1 MVDSIVVVGKEAGM
15 ALGAGIAIFGG
26 ALGTAW
32 VHASVGSAAMGVIAE
47 RPEEASKL
55 LIWLLIPETI
65 VVFGFVIAAK
75 LAGLF

>member
-1 MVDSIVVVGKEAGM
+1 MVLLEKEGAT
-15 ALGAGIAIFGG
+15 AIAAGIAMFSG
-26 ALGTAW
+26 AMATAG
-32 VHASVGSAAMGVIAE
+32 VQASIGSAAMGVIAE
-47 RPEEASKL
+47 KPEEASKL

>member
-1 MVDSIVVVGKEAGM
+1 M
-15 ALGAGIAIFGG
+15 ALLEKEGAMAIAAGLAMIGG

-32 VHASVGSAAMGVIAE
+32 VQASVGAAAMGVIAE
-47 RPEEASKL
+47 RPEEGSKL
-55 LIWLLIPETI
+55 LVWLLIPETI

>member
-1 MVDSIVVVGKEAGM
+1 MALLEKEAGM
-15 ALGAGIAIFGG
+15 AIGAGMAMFAG
-26 ALGTAW
+26 AVGTAW
-32 VHASVGSAAMGVIAE
+32 VQASVGSAAMGVIAE

-55 LIWLLIPETI
+55 LVWLLIPETI

>member
-1 MVDSIVVVGKEAGM
+1 MVLLENGGATAIA
-15 ALGAGIAIFGG
+15 AGIALFGG

-32 VHASVGSAAMGVIAE
+32 VQASVGSAAMGVIAE

-55 LIWLLIPETI
+55 LVWLLIPETI

>member
-1 MVDSIVVVGKEAGM
+1 VQ
-15 ALGAGIAIFGG
+15 
-26 ALGTAW
+26 
-32 VHASVGSAAMGVIAE
+32 ASVGSAAMGVIAE

-55 LIWLLIPETI
+55 LVWLLIPETI